1 MGDKTSKGLTFQV
14 LYNLI
19 KESDRTGDPARQ
31 DTSPHPD
38 AETDL
43 DPNRN
48 MLREDLDGDRTIA
61 RAQDLLYR
69 LEIESHKIE
78 QVTRTL
84 QNQSSQHHITQGMR
98 MRILRAL
105 TPRGFILD
113 ERTPEARD
121 LKWSHPISDTY
132 FDTLPDPV
140 AVSINLTYWHLLK
153 ATWYTLEGTI
163 LVPSSG
169 NIMELSQMLLWNHP
183 YIAMKSF
190 LEGMT
195 AYNETRGPRTM
206 IPLNTTIRAL
216 GSTVQKPRIH
226 LLLPDWE
233 TCHSDLN
240 PRSKRHLLEEHTF
253 DQEQMNAEENRTSA
267 WNHDGGE
274 ALGRLGNQILGG
286 HKLAIHLASPIP
298 PARLHVTIIDHCMN
312 LHTPWFMNT
321 QTLPHPA
328 PNPLTSKYPCSKDK
342 HA

>member
-1 MGDKTSKGLTFQV
+1 
-14 LYNLI
+14 
-19 KESDRTGDPARQ
+19 
-31 DTSPHPD
+31 
-38 AETDL
+38 
-43 DPNRN
+43 
-48 MLREDLDGDRTIA
+48 
-61 RAQDLLYR
+61 
-69 LEIESHKIE
+69 
-78 QVTRTL
+78 
-84 QNQSSQHHITQGMR
+84 
-98 MRILRAL
+98 MRILQAL

-121 LKWSHPISDTY
+121 LKWSHPISHTY

-140 AVSINLTYWHLLK
+140 AVSINLTYWHCLK
-153 ATWYTLEGTI
+153 ATWHTLKGTI

-183 YIAMKSF
+183 YVAMKSF

-195 AYNETRGPRTM
+195 AYNETRGPWTM

-216 GSTVQKPRIH
+216 GSIVQKPRIH

-233 TCHSDLN
+233 TGHSDLN

-253 DQEQMNAEENRTSA
+253 DQEQTNEEDNRTST

-321 QTLPHPA
+321 QTLPHRLRILGKPR
-328 PNPLTSKYPCSKDK
+328 SKSIDLQIPMQQGQN
-342 HA
+342 A